1 MAEPQQ
7 TASGTHVRGTVTVD
21 MYVQDER
28 APEPVPE
35 PVKPRPQAQKLGSV
49 DTSYPRSMEGIL
61 RIISL
66 VRKFINCCFGAVSSK
81 TTGIRLCYDRYKV
94 VCML

>member
-7 TASGTHVRGTVTVD
+7 TASGTYVRGTVTVD
-21 MYVQDER
+21 MYVQGER

-35 PVKPRPQAQKLGSV
+35 PVEPRPQAHKLGSV

-66 VRKFINCCFGAVSSK
+66 VRI
-81 TTGIRLCYDRYKV
+81 L
-94 VCML
+94 